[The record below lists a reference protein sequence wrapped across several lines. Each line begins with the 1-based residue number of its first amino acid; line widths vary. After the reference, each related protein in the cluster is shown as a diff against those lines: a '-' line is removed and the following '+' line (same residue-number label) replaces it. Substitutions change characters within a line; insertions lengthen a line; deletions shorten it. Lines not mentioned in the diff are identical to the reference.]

1 MNLGDLSFLRL
12 KEYVLGIGENA
23 FRARQIFKWIHSG
36 VQSADEMTNL
46 PKTLREKLKSDFE
59 IFLPQVYEKRVSA
72 VDKTVKYLMRLSD
85 GNIIESVVMDYH
97 HGKSICVSS
106 QVGCRMGCSF
116 CASTLGGLVRNL
128 SPFEIEGQVLSAS
141 RDIGERISNIV
152 IMGIGEPLDNYEN
165 VVTFLKNVN
174 DERGLNIGMRHITLS
189 TCGIPDKIRQ
199 LALTVPEVN
208 LALSLHAPTDE
219 KRRAIMPV
227 ARRFS
232 IEEVMGAC
240 DFYFEKTHRRVT
252 FEYALVRGKNSS
264 AGDAALLAAL
274 LRGKNCHVNV
284 IPVNPVAERGNVRT
298 TPKETKAF
306 LDFLK
311 NNGINAT
318 LRRELGPDINAS
330 CGQLRNEL
338 VKKM

>member
-1 MNLGDLSFLRL
+1 MHL

-264 AGDAALLAAL
+264 AGDAELLAAL